1 MERKLLDMMNQL
13 SISEYNPRMEY
24 CDLSEVNKV
33 SVCSGNAYGFSM
45 FYFLTVKIYTR
56 IVHFGMKIL
65 KYITISIFFRGSIEI
80 QLVFF
85 QYT

>member
-1 MERKLLDMMNQL
+1 MNQL

-33 SVCSGNAYGFSM
+33 SVRSGNAYGFSM

-56 IVHFGMKIL
+56 IVHFGMKTLFCVLWHDNKASETETKTAYIL
-65 KYITISIFFRGSIEI
+65 KKFLTS
-80 QLVFF
+80 
-85 QYT
+85 